1 MGEMRASKVVLAIV
15 MACMMI
21 PGSTFV
27 QAEGNLTCDQVT
39 IWLTPCISYAVLGGD
54 VSPLCCQ
61 GVHSLNAAYKTAD
74 DRQGACQCIKDK
86 AAYIPGINYDRVN
99 KIGHNCGSNCPFKV
113 YPTTDCSKVK

>member
-1 MGEMRASKVVLAIV
+1 MKKVAVALV
-15 MACMMI
+15 MACMLI
-21 PGSTFV
+21 GASFV
-27 QAEGNLTCDQVT
+27 EVEGNLTCDQVT

-74 DRQGACQCIKDK
+74 DRRGACQCIKDK
-86 AAYIPGINYDRVN
+86 AANIPGINYDRVN
-99 KIGHNCGSNCPFKV
+99 QVGPKCSSNCPYKV